1 VKVLFDQNV
10 PRNLRRHLKA
20 HDVRTSRE
28 MGWDTLANGD
38 LLNTAETG
46 GFQVFI
52 TGDRNLEHQQNL
64 GDRKIA
70 IVVLTRNNW
79 PLVRPHTVEIA
90 AAVGSATIGSHR
102 TVECSPQSSR

>member
-1 VKVLFDQNV
+1 ML
-10 PRNLRRHLKA
+10 LRQA
-20 HDVRTSRE
+20 
-28 MGWDTLANGD
+28 
-38 LLNTAETG
+38 
-46 GFQVFI
+46 GFSFHHW
-52 TGDRNLEHQQNL
+52 RPNLEHQQNL